1 MVAPIFWTPNFQ
13 LPTSSLCAVSEEQ
26 RLLRQS
32 QQVQDVF
39 ADRLH
44 QRPLAH
50 ARRKDG
56 MGPSY
61 VGPWA
66 SPVLVGRL

>member
-1 MVAPIFWTPNFQ
+1 
-13 LPTSSLCAVSEEQ
+13 
-26 RLLRQS
+26 LLRQS